1 MIRKFA
7 EITVGVLMG
16 LFIVAVLNNIKQVP
30 IPTCVTTPITAS
42 KSNYKPGSF
51 ESEAKRTL

>member
-1 MIRKFA
+1 MIRDLI
-7 EITVGVLMG
+7 EMSVGVLIG
-16 LFIVAVLNNIKQVP
+16 LFMVAVLNNIKQVP